1 MISHVSSKLRRL
13 LSMSLAT
20 LLVASSAAKGADAP
34 PGYPARPVTIVV
46 PFAPGGATDII
57 ARLLADE
64 LNKRWGKPIVVENRP
79 GAGGGI
85 GTEYVARAKGD
96 GHTLLLGT
104 QTALSVNP
112 TLLKK
117 IGYKVDTDFAP
128 VTLLASTPLVLIASN
143 QSGLTSVQDMM
154 KALKAKPEALAY
166 GTSGNGTSQHLTT
179 EMFLGRIGAKAV
191 HVPYKGSG
199 QSLTDLA
206 GGQIAFQFD
215 NMSTALALAKGGR
228 ARALAVTSATRSEQ
242 APELPTLAE
251 SGLSGFEAVTWLGL
265 VAPAETP
272 AEIVNYLSREADA
285 VLNTPAMKTRL
296 AAQGF
301 TPKTSSPAEF
311 RKFIQDETAKFAAII
326 RQNNISVD

>member
-1 MISHVSSKLRRL
+1 MIRRVLRSASGL
-13 LSMSLAT
+13 LSG
-20 LLVASSAAKGADAP
+20 LVAALLAVSTAAVGADAP

-85 GTEYVARAKGD
+85 GTEYVARTKGD

-117 IGYKVDTDFAP
+117 IGYKVEADFAP
-128 VTLLASTPLVLIASN
+128 VTLLASTPLVLLASN
-143 QSGLTSVQDMM
+143 QSGLTSVQDMI
-154 KALKAKPEALAY
+154 KALKARPEALAY

-228 ARALAVTSATRSEQ
+228 ARALALTSAVRSEQ

-251 SGLSGFEAVTWLGL
+251 AGLTGFEAITWLGL
-265 VAPAETP
+265 VAPADTP
-272 AEIVNYLSREADA
+272 AEIVNYLSRESDA
-285 VLNTPAMKTRL
+285 VLNTPAVKARL

-301 TPKTSSPAEF
+301 TPRTSSPAEF

>member
-1 MISHVSSKLRRL
+1 MINRVSDKARRL
-13 LSMSLAT
+13 LTVFLAS
-20 LLVASSAAKGADAP
+20 LLVASAPAMGADAP
-34 PGYPARPVTIVV
+34 AGYPARPVTIVV

-128 VTLLASTPLVLIASN
+128 VTLLASTPLVLLASN
-143 QSGLTSVQDMM
+143 QSGLMSVQDII

-199 QSLTDLA
+199 QSLIDLA

-228 ARALAVTSATRSEQ
+228 ARALALTSAVRSEQ

-251 SGLSGFEAVTWLGL
+251 AGLSGFEAVTWLGL
-265 VAPAETP
+265 VAPADTP
-272 AEIVNYLSREADA
+272 AEIVNYLSREAAA
-285 VLNTPAMKTRL
+285 VLTMPAVKTRL

-326 RQNNISVD
+326 RQNNISVE

>member
-1 MISHVSSKLRRL
+1 MIGRIFCKARVL
-13 LSMSLAT
+13 LTGFMAALLA
-20 LLVASSAAKGADAP
+20 ASTSAMGADAP
-34 PGYPARPVTIVV
+34 PGYPARPVAIVV

-64 LNKRWGKPIVVENRP
+64 LSKRWGKPIVVENRP

-128 VTLLASTPLVLIASN
+128 VTLLASTPLVLLSSN

-154 KALKAKPEALAY
+154 QALKAKPEALAY

-251 SGLSGFEAVTWLGL
+251 AGLTGFEAVTWLGL
-265 VAPAETP
+265 VAPADTP

-285 VLNTPAMKTRL
+285 VLNAPAVKSRL

-301 TPKTSSPAEF
+301 TPKTSSPSEF